1 MSPGRIA
8 LTVLVLAILALGAW
22 SIATGHDR
30 DGAGPGTLDIVTR
43 HG

>member
-1 MSPGRIA
+1 MRTALTLTVIA
-8 LTVLVLAILALGAW
+8 LLALCAW
-22 SIATGHDR
+22 SIHTGHDR